1 MALRLPFRRTPTTS
15 AAPLDGD
22 DVPVPRSSAAEP
34 PTAVASPPTAPV
46 PAAPHAGP
54 GEPEPRPGGSRVLA
68 VHRIGALAVA
78 AVIAVFGL
86 LGFAD
91 GLDFFSTEGERIL
104 GLSSNGLLSTI
115 SVVTAVVL
123 IAAALK
129 GPRIASTVMI
139 VVGVLFLVSA
149 LANLAVLQTDLNIL
163 AFRFPNVVFSVVA
176 GLVLLVLGT
185 YGRVS
190 GNLPPDSPYAR
201 PAGEVEAEDD
211 DEFPSTPAEFA
222 AERAMRDAEV
232 AVVQHV
238 ATADQRRRVAAMAEH
253 TRRADRRRV
262 WMSFD
267 ERTGGALTS

>member
-1 MALRLPFRRTPTTS
+1 MALHLPFRRTTS
-15 AAPLDGD
+15 LPAAAPSPSPEVD
-22 DVPVPRSSAAEP
+22 REEP
-34 PTAVASPPTAPV
+34 
-46 PAAPHAGP
+46 GP
-54 GEPEPRPGGSRVLA
+54 GRDRVLA

-78 AVIAVFGL
+78 AVIATFGV
-86 LGFAD
+86 LGFLD
-91 GLDFFSTEGERIL
+91 GLSFFSTEGERIA

-115 SVVTAVVL
+115 SVVTAAVL
-123 IAAALK
+123 VAAALR

-149 LANLAVLQTDLNIL
+149 LANLAVLRTDLNIL
-163 AFRFPNVVFSVVA
+163 AFGFANVVFSVVA

-201 PAGEVEAEDD
+201 AAAAGEDD
-211 DEFPSTPAEFA
+211 DPAAEFPSTPAEWA
-222 AERAMRDAEV
+222 AEHAMRAAEV

-238 ATADQRRRVAAMAEH
+238 ATADQRRRVAAMAAH

-267 ERTGGALTS
+267 APGEGPALPR